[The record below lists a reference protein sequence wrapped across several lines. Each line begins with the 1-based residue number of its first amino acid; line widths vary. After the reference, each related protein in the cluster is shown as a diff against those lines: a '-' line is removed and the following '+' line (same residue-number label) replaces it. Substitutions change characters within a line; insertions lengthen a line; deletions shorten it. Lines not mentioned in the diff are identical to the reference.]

1 MRKAL
6 IMLKLISLVVSFL
19 IEMIF
24 GKKPTDAPE
33 DALLSTGRWKKIF
46 VSGIITISFIVN
58 YLAIGRLYSLSV
70 SYIDLNNQ
78 KLAYKAKLEILDNT
92 KARSEQLEKS
102 LEYCMN
108 STLAIQQARDAKV
121 VTSVSPKDKK

>member
-24 GKKPTDAPE
+24 GKKPTGAPE

-58 YLAIGRLYSLSV
+58 YLAIGRLYSLSI

-78 KLAYKAKLEILDNT
+78 KLSYKAKLEILDNT

-108 STLAIQQARDAKV
+108 STLAIQQARDASAVNSASSKN
-121 VTSVSPKDKK
+121 KK